1 MRKGYVWVFSLLVWF
16 LILVVCFGR
25 SDASS
30 ECSDAEPSKGIQHL
44 AGVNTDLLWQLPD
57 KPAPVSL
64 GEFKITAYCAC
75 EVCCGK
81 PAGSRYYGITASGT
95 KASEGRT
102 IAADPSVLPYGTVV
116 YIDGHGYTVEDTGGS
131 IIGNRLDI
139 YFENH
144 EDALEWGVQ
153 YKEVFV
159 YGE

>member
-1 MRKGYVWVFSLLVWF
+1 MKKGYVWVFSILIWIIILLA
-16 LILVVCFGR
+16 CFGR
-25 SDASS
+25 SDACPEWLNS
-30 ECSDAEPSKGIQHL
+30 EWKKGVRHL
-44 AGVNTDLLWQLPD
+44 AGVNTDLIWQLPG

-81 PAGSRYYGITASGT
+81 PAGSPLYGITASGT
-95 KASEGRT
+95 TATEGRT
-102 IAADPSVLPYGTVV
+102 IAADPSVIPYGAVI

-131 IIGNRLDI
+131 MIGNHLDI

-153 YKEVFV
+153 YKEVFT
-159 YGE
+159 YD